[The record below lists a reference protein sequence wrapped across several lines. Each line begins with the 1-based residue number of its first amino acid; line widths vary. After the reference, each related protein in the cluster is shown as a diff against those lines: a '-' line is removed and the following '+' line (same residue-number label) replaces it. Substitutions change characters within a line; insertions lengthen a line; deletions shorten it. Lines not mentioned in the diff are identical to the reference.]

1 MSTKK
6 CTARA
11 VVEAPDSK
19 AVLEFLYVDRKDGE
33 TRARWRRERP
43 PERLASAC
51 DTARLGDPG
60 FSGVAAICRIGS
72 SQVVQAGADGGAL
85 NAFDSSVFY
94 GAAKDQ
100 CNDRLSTSQHRAAPL
115 GDRGAPQETG
125 HGSRTATGNAPGASG
140 LE

>member
-33 TRARWRRERP
+33 TRARWRRQRP

-60 FSGVAAICRIGS
+60 FSGVATICRIGS
-72 SQVVQAGADGGAL
+72 SQVMQMVAH
-85 NAFDSSVFY
+85 SM
-94 GAAKDQ
+94 
-100 CNDRLSTSQHRAAPL
+100 RSTLRCS
-115 GDRGAPQETG
+115 T
-125 HGSRTATGNAPGASG
+125 
-140 LE
+140 